1 MTTKDYDVIVV
12 GGGGAGISAAIL
24 AHDAGAKVLLVEA
37 GARVGGS
44 TRLSGGVFY
53 AAGTSVQE
61 EAGIEDSSDDM
72 VNYYSALNQHRV
84 QPALV
89 RALAENAAPTLEW
102 LISLGVSFPVSG
114 LYVGGVEGVARS
126 HKPIGLG
133 EAVVERLDAALS
145 DRAIDV
151 ALKTRV
157 EELLTDENGDV
168 VGVRSD
174 EDNVY
179 SHAVILATGG
189 FGNNRYY
196 LNKYYPDA
204 LKAGRASWCIS
215 ADTCVGDGLVL
226 GLQVEAAIEGHN
238 RGLLLVSP
246 GFQRHLESR
255 VPSWLIYVNRDGKR
269 FVNEKAPYAVMSG
282 VVASQSGR
290 SCFAIF
296 DEESRLQ
303 GDVEELNRPNWET
316 SVVAEAAQKGSIAC
330 ADSIEQL
337 AIAMGIRASALINT
351 IKEYNGFCDAGVDK
365 SFFKNGELRHIKTPP
380 FYGVEM
386 KPEIIALTSAG
397 LLIDSEA
404 QVRSDN
410 NLPIRGLFAAG
421 EVTGGVLGE
430 RYVGSGNAVAN
441 AITFGR
447 IAGASAARHC
457 AKERIIQ
464 SNLPL
469 KSA

>member
-1 MTTKDYDVIVV
+1 MLTISVVNELLKTKDYDVIVV
-12 GGGGAGISAAIL
+12 GGGGAGISCAIR
-24 AHDAGAKVLLVEA
+24 AHDEGAKVLLVEA
-37 GARVGGS
+37 ADRVGGS

-53 AAGTSVQE
+53 AAGTSVQD
-61 EAGIEDSSDDM
+61 EAGVVDSSDAM

-102 LISLGVSFPVSG
+102 LISLGVSFPASD
-114 LYVGGVEGVARS
+114 LYVGGVDGVARS
-126 HKPIGLG
+126 HKPTGLG
-133 EAVVERLDAALS
+133 EAIVERLDAALS

-168 VGVRSD
+168 IGIRAD
-174 EDNVY
+174 EDLVHSNV
-179 SHAVILATGG
+179 VVVATGG

-196 LNKYYPDA
+196 LDKYYPDA
-204 LKAGRASWCIS
+204 TKAGRATWCIS

-226 GLQVEAAIEGHN
+226 GQQVEAAIEGHN

-255 VPSWLIYVNRDGKR
+255 VPSWLIYVNRKGRR

-282 VVASQSGR
+282 VVASQDGG
-290 SCFAIF
+290 SCFAFF

-303 GDVEELNRPNWET
+303 GDVEELNRPNWEA
-316 SVVAEAAQKGSIAC
+316 SMVAEAAQKGNIAR
-330 ADSIEQL
+330 ADSIEEL
-337 AIAMGIRASALINT
+337 AITMGIRASTLKNT
-351 IKEYNGFCDAGVDK
+351 IEEYNGFCDAGVDK
-365 SFFKNGELRHIKTPP
+365 SFFKIGELRHIKTPP
-380 FYGVEM
+380 FYCVEM
-386 KPEIIALTSAG
+386 RPEIIALTSTG

-404 QVRSDN
+404 QVRSVD

-421 EVTGGVLGE
+421 EVTGGVMGE

-447 IAGASAARHC
+447 IAGASAARYC
-457 AKERIIQ
+457 A
-464 SNLPL
+464 S
-469 KSA
+469 